1 MTTTIKPTRRQK
13 TKELITARTF
23 KCGASFT
30 RAQFT
35 RIAKQIN
42 PNVFTLRNN
51 DANKMRSNLEL
62 VKTQQLI
69 NEELAPS
76 GFYLKSAE
84 YQQFFYVVGG
94 KKVKKELDR
103 YCNQAANNVER
114 YFTLSRGIQFKKR
127 GKVDNKGKELSAETT
142 LEEFFNEM

>member
-23 KCGASFT
+23 KCGAYFT

-94 KKVKKELDR
+94 KKVEKELDR
-103 YCNQAANNVER
+103 YGNQAANNVER
-114 YFTLSRGIQFKKR
+114 YFTLSRG
-127 GKVDNKGKELSAETT
+127 KVDNEGKELSGETT